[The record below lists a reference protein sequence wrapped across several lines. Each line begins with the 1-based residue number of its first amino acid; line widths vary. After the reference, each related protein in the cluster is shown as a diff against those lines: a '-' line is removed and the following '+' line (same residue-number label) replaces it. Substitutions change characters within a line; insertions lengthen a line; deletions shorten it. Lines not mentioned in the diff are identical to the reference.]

1 MHGIQ
6 RHVQRDIQHDA
17 TPPMPSI
24 QLDTLD
30 GCGLAIGG
38 YPRFRYDARG
48 GGALG
53 HLSSPGAEG
62 LHDVQFDPAG
72 VVIPELCSRNTRQ
85 LGLPLPPFLHIAIVP
100 TALAGQLDPASG
112 QLSLQFQARFRFRI
126 GSLYAAPDLLVDT
139 RLSTGAVASRRHRLA
154 GRPLDAA
161 GEGVLVGVA
170 TVPPC
175 GDPWLDRFLGL
186 PDEALALLRC
196 RLQSV

>member
-1 MHGIQ
+1 
-6 RHVQRDIQHDA
+6 
-17 TPPMPSI
+17 MPSI

-139 RLSTGAVASRRHRLA
+139 R
-154 GRPLDAA
+154 
-161 GEGVLVGVA
+161 
-170 TVPPC
+170 
-175 GDPWLDRFLGL
+175 DRK
-186 PDEALALLRC
+186 
-196 RLQSV
+196 SVV